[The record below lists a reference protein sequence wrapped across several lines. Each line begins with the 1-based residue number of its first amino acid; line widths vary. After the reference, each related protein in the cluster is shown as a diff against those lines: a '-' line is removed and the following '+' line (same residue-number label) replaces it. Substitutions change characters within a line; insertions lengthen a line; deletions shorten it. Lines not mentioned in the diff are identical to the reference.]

1 MFDLFRSQ
9 QKAVRIL
16 LGVLLGMVAISML
29 VYLIPGAGG
38 PSGNRDDQVVA
49 EIDKE
54 PITIHDVELQIR
66 NITQGR
72 QISQDVVGVLIPQLI
87 DQAIADR
94 AMAYEAKK
102 LGFKVSE
109 KDLANIIRSL
119 GPIST
124 LTPQQY
130 KMFVEQQG
138 FSVPEFEN
146 NVLLKAYQDS
156 IQNIAMEGVIVTPRE
171 VEAAYKQT
179 NDKVKL
185 EYVPFDGAKLGAEL
199 KPTPEELKQY
209 FND

>member
-66 NITQGR
+66 NITQG
-72 QISQDVVGVLIPQLI
+72 VVGVLIPQLI

-124 LTPQQY
+124 
-130 KMFVEQQG
+130 
-138 FSVPEFEN
+138 
-146 NVLLKAYQDS
+146 
-156 IQNIAMEGVIVTPRE
+156 
-171 VEAAYKQT
+171 
-179 NDKVKL
+179 
-185 EYVPFDGAKLGAEL
+185 
-199 KPTPEELKQY
+199 
-209 FND
+209 